1 MRVEEE
7 QDWADLLRLA
17 GLNSL
22 ALAQLSLRLIEDP
35 SLGTEETRDQLVEM
49 IEQLECGL
57 ARFEEFII

>member
-1 MRVEEE
+1 MMPTEE

-35 SLGTEETRDQLVEM
+35 SVGTPEVRDQLLEM
-49 IEQLECGL
+49 IEQLEYGL
-57 ARFEEFII
+57 CRFEEFII